1 MSYVKNDGSIT
12 TAATENPMTNANAL
26 PIQVATDE
34 TVSMAH
40 YNAAMDAK
48 DARIDAL
55 EAALRPFVEAL
66 SQTNESFGIDVT
78 EVYKTA
84 NCVSV
89 LLEMD
94 HFKAARA
101 ALVPQTDH

>member
-1 MSYVKNDGSIT
+1 
-12 TAATENPMTNANAL
+12 MTNANAL

-55 EAALRPFVEAL
+55 EKALR
-66 SQTNESFGIDVT
+66 DVLGRHQVT
-78 EVYKTA
+78 HCHA
-84 NCVSV
+84 
-89 LLEMD
+89 
-94 HFKAARA
+94 AARV
-101 ALVPQTDH
+101 ALGEGE

>member
-1 MSYVKNDGSIT
+1 
-12 TAATENPMTNANAL
+12 MTNANAL

-55 EAALRPFVEAL
+55 EKALRWQADVIRKNL
-66 SQTNESFGIDVT
+66 SENGLDKHRLFLDGTYHEGPVVDWVH
-78 EVYKTA
+78 EVLTGFE
-84 NCVSV
+84 NIN
-89 LLEMD
+89 
-94 HFKAARA
+94 RA
-101 ALVPQTDH
+101 ALGEGE